1 MLSYRFLAIL
11 IIINF
16 CISRKDVHHEYTI
29 KADNKQFLA
38 LIYLKE
44 KIQITLTETGVIS
57 SSYFFTE
64 LTLESLCKYN
74 KIFKQ
79 YDTLEDAYDCI
90 IKLFEKE
97 KIRIY
102 NYNDKFS
109 LGFIMNSAS
118 CDNEEVIIKFEEKK
132 MKKEEIDE
140 NIRMEI
146 NNLRKQIKI
155 LIKENHELKEKNKDF
170 ELRLDYLELKDE
182 KIDTKII
189 TKKSE
194 ITIIKK
200 EFEEKYKK
208 SDIKFNL
215 LYRASRDGNQY
226 NNMNSRIRYNNNI
239 IMLFHTIKGIKFGVF
254 LYEGLNNNYRN
265 NNGNNYS
272 INPKSFI
279 FSLERKKIFYIENE
293 NKIICFSNKCPT
305 DKQEKDYL
313 INIYSSNILAEDKR
327 MNFINN
333 ISNLSGNEINAGDKY
348 FNLQEFEIFQV
359 SYVNNPKNNKQESIH
374 THSSSYS
381 FYY

>member
-1 MLSYRFLAIL
+1 MLLNRFLLIL
-11 IIINF
+11 IIINL

-29 KADNKQFLA
+29 KADNKKFLA

-155 LIKENHELKEKNKDF
+155 LIKENNELKEKNKDF

-194 ITIIKK
+194 ILIIKK

-226 NNMNSRIRYNNNI
+226 NNLNSRIRYNNNNI
-239 IMLFHTIKGIKFGVF
+239 IMLFHTIKEIKFGVF

-265 NNGNNYS
+265 NNGYNS

-279 FSLERKKIFYIENE
+279 FSLDRKKIFYIENE
-293 NKIICFSNKCPT
+293 NKIICFSNKCPI
-305 DKQEKDYL
+305 DKQAKDYL
-313 INIYSSNILAEDKR
+313 INIYSNNILTEDKR
-327 MNFINN
+327 TNFINK
-333 ISNLSGNEINAGDKY
+333 ISNLSGNEINGGDKY
-348 FNLQEFEIFQV
+348 FSLQEFEIFQV
-359 SYVNNPKNNKQESIH
+359 SYANNPKNNKQESVH
-374 THSSSYS
+374 SSSSYS
-381 FYY
+381 YYYF

>member
-182 KIDTKII
+182 KIDTKI
-189 TKKSE
+189 
-194 ITIIKK
+194 
-200 EFEEKYKK
+200 
-208 SDIKFNL
+208 
-215 LYRASRDGNQY
+215 

>member
-1 MLSYRFLAIL
+1 MLLNRFLLIL
-11 IIINF
+11 IMINL
-16 CISRKDVHHEYTI
+16 CILRKDVPHEYTI
-29 KADNKQFLA
+29 KADNKKFLA
-38 LIYLKE
+38 LIDLKE

-155 LIKENHELKEKNKDF
+155 LIKENNELKEKNKDF

-194 ITIIKK
+194 ILIIKK

-226 NNMNSRIRYNNNI
+226 NNLNSRIRYNNNNI
-239 IMLFHTIKGIKFGVF
+239 IMLFHTIKEIKFGVF

-265 NNGNNYS
+265 NNGYNS

-279 FSLERKKIFYIENE
+279 FSLDRKKIFYIENE
-293 NKIICFSNKCPT
+293 NKIICFNNKCPT
-305 DKQEKDYL
+305 DKQAKDYL
-313 INIYSSNILAEDKR
+313 INIYSNNILTEDKR
-327 MNFINN
+327 TNFINK
-333 ISNLSGNEINAGDKY
+333 ISNLSGNEINGGDKY
-348 FNLQEFEIFQV
+348 FSLQEFEIFQV
-359 SYVNNPKNNKQESIH
+359 SYANNPKNNKQESVH
-374 THSSSYS
+374 SSSSYS
-381 FYY
+381 YYY